1 MSSEQIRVLASPKR
15 SPMEITEQMIDI
27 KAKELR
33 SRLEH
38 MLDVVEAH
46 GKTLGEVVA
55 AAPRPLCTN
64 TGIDFLSY
72 NGYPIS
78 VSTSKKHFRVQLA
91 ICGSCGIRR
100 NCLNLAVESGSQF
113 GIWGGLMPKERR
125 GL

>member
-1 MSSEQIRVLASPKR
+1 
-15 SPMEITEQMIDI
+15 MEITEQMIDI
-27 KAKELR
+27 KATELR

-38 MLDVVEAH
+38 MLDVVEAYE
-46 GKTLGEVVA
+46 GKALGEVA
-55 AAPRPLCTN
+55 TRNTPRPLCTD

-91 ICGSCGIRR
+91 ICNACGLRR
-100 NCLNLAVESGSQF
+100 DCLDTAVVSGSVF